1 MDALLRLPLIEA
13 VRGVAGET
21 SVYLVG
27 GAVRDGLL
35 GKPITDFDF
44 VVSKNALQIA
54 RQVANALGGAYYP
67 LDVQRQY
74 GRVIWVPPNGGRIK
88 LDFALQ
94 VGETIEEDLHK
105 RDFTTN
111 AIAID
116 LHNPQQLIDPLQGAQ
131 AILTKTL
138 RACSD
143 DAFRNDPLR
152 VIRGVRFALTLNFR
166 IEPSTWRAMVSASPG
181 LVIVSAERKAEEL
194 FRLLASHSVASSIRL
209 LDRVGALPHTFP
221 ELLAL
226 RGVEQSPP
234 HRQDVYQH
242 TLEVLN
248 RLEEILSALSL
259 AFDEERQANLILGMA
274 SLRLGR
280 YRARLSEYLAERFT
294 PEREKWTLLFLAAL
308 YHDTGKASTASK
320 DEKGRW
326 RFFGHEQVSAELFEE
341 RGRQLAIANDEI
353 EWVRKVI
360 LHHMRPIL
368 LTNSEGLPSRRAVYR
383 FFRQTGEA
391 GIGVCYLSLADLLGI
406 YGFTMPVTL
415 WSKHLDVTRELLQA
429 WWEEKETKISPLPLL
444 DGNEVMQKFGLK
456 PSPLVGKVLEGI
468 REAQAAGEVHSKAE
482 ALRLAE
488 QIITAGQ
495 ASSQER

>member
-1 MDALLRLPLIEA
+1 MDALFRLPLIEA
-13 VRGVAGET
+13 VRALT
-21 SVYLVG
+21 SQTSIYLVG

-54 RQVANALGGAYYP
+54 RQVANALSAAYYP
-67 LDVQRQY
+67 LDVRRQY
-74 GRVIWVPPNGGRIK
+74 GRVIWSPPNGERLK

-94 VGETIEEDLHK
+94 VGNSIEEDLQQ
-105 RDFTTN
+105 RDFTAN
-111 AIAID
+111 AIAVD
-116 LHNPQQLIDPLQGAQ
+116 LENPQQLIDPLRGTKDIFA
-131 AILTKTL
+131 KTL
-138 RACSD
+138 RACTEE
-143 DAFRNDPLR
+143 AFRKDPLR
-152 VIRGVRFALTLNFR
+152 VIRGIRFALTLNFR
-166 IEPSTWRAMVSASPG
+166 IEPSTWRAMVASSPG

-209 LDRVGALPHTFP
+209 LDRVGALPYTFP
-221 ELLAL
+221 ELLSL
-226 RGVEQSPP
+226 KGVDQSSP

-259 AFDEERQANLILGMA
+259 AFDEERQANLILGLA

-280 YRARLSEYLAERFT
+280 YRSRLSEYLAERFT
-294 PEREKWTLLFLAAL
+294 LERNKWTLLFLAAL
-308 YHDTGKASTASK
+308 YHDCGKASTANK
-320 DEKGRW
+320 DEKGQW
-326 RFFGHEQVSAELFEE
+326 RFFGHEQISAELFAE
-341 RGRQLAIANDEI
+341 RGRELAIANDEI
-353 EWVRKVI
+353 EWVKKVI
-360 LHHMRPIL
+360 YHHMRPIL

-391 GIGVCYLSLADLLGI
+391 GIGICYLSLADLWGI
-406 YGFTMPVTL
+406 YGVTLPVSL

-429 WWEEKETKISPLPLL
+429 WWEEKEAKISPLPLL

-468 REAQAAGEVHSKAE
+468 REAQAAGEVHSKAD

-488 QIITAGQ
+488 QIITAEQ
-495 ASSQER
+495 VSPRE

>member
-1 MDALLRLPLIEA
+1 MDALFRLPLIETVRA
-13 VRGVAGET
+13 VTGEA
-21 SVYLVG
+21 SIYLVG

-35 GKPITDFDF
+35 GKPMTDFDF

-54 RQVANALGGAYYP
+54 RKVANALSGAFYP

-74 GRVIWVPPNGGRIK
+74 GRVIWSPPNGERLK

-94 VGETIEEDLHK
+94 VGNSIEEDLRQ
-105 RDFTTN
+105 RDFTAN

-116 LHNPQQLIDPLQGAQ
+116 LQNSQQLFDPLHGTQD
-131 AILTKTL
+131 ILAKTL

-143 DAFRNDPLR
+143 EAFCKDPLR
-152 VIRGVRFALTLNFR
+152 VIRGIRFALTLNFR
-166 IEPSTWRAMVSASPG
+166 IEPSTWRAMVASSRS
-181 LVIVSAERKAEEL
+181 LVVVSAERKAEEL
-194 FRLLASHSVASSIRL
+194 FRLLASHAVASSIRL

-221 ELLAL
+221 ELLSL
-226 RGVEQSPP
+226 KGVEQSPP

-242 TLEVLN
+242 TLEVVN
-248 RLEEILSALSL
+248 RLEEILAALGL

-280 YRARLSEYLAERFT
+280 YRSQLSEYLAEQFT
-294 PEREKWTLLFLAAL
+294 PERNKWALLFLAAL
-308 YHDTGKASTASK
+308 YHDSGKASTASK
-320 DEKGRW
+320 DEEGRW
-326 RFFGHEQVSAELFEE
+326 RFLGHEQISAELFAV

-353 EWVRKVI
+353 EWVKKVI
-360 LHHMRPIL
+360 SHHMRPIL
-368 LTNSEGLPSRRAVYR
+368 LTNSEGMPSRRAVYR

-406 YGFTMPVTL
+406 YGVTLPVSL

-429 WWEEKETKISPLPLL
+429 WWEEKEIKISPQLLL
-444 DGNEVMQKFGLK
+444 DGNEVMQEFGLK

-468 REAQAAGEVHSKAE
+468 REAQAAGEVHSKAD

-488 QIITAGQ
+488 QIITVEQ
-495 ASSQER
+495 ASSYE